1 MRTIMAF
8 VCLLAL
14 TAASV
19 APVWAWD
26 KQGEPPHR
34 VQGRFSSQEE
44 KPTAGEP
51 VALGT
56 EYNLQDSQVFARVTL
71 RRTSDSD
78 HEISGVLAL
87 NDSRDIIRWSSR
99 RLFLHLFNGD
109 AEVAKVYL
117 PSTETAL
124 HELSFTKSFSVKKSF
139 NRFEITIIGDVRLT
153 E

>member
-1 MRTIMAF
+1 MRTGVLR

-14 TAASV
+14 AVASW
-19 APVWAWD
+19 APAWAWD

-34 VQGRFSSQEE
+34 VQGRLSSQEE
-44 KPTAGEP
+44 QPTTGEP
-51 VALGT
+51 VAFGT
-56 EYNLQDSQVFARVTL
+56 EYILLDSQVSARVTL
-71 RRTSDSD
+71 RRTSDSEY
-78 HEISGVLAL
+78 EISGALAL
-87 NDSRDIIRWSSR
+87 NDPRDIIRWSSR

-117 PSTETAL
+117 PSAETAH
-124 HELSFTKSFSVKKSF
+124 HELSFIKSFSVKKSF